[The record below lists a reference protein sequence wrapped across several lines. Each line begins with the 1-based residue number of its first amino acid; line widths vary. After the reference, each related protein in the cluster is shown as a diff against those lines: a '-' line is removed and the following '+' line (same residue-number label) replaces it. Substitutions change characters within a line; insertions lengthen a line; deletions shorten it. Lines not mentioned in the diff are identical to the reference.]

1 MAASHLII
9 CLHGIGASGAQMK
22 PIADSWRGHFPG
34 ATFVTPDAP
43 LKNCYGGNQWF
54 KVDGMQLDPKRVQEA
69 RGAFDKTIGDVIR
82 REGFDAKNGSIAFV
96 GVSQGAIVA
105 LDAVASGRWKVG
117 ALVAFSGL
125 LPPTAISRSGNQTP
139 VLLIHGAD
147 DRTIPSMASTV
158 AAGQLKAAGFE
169 VEIDIEPR
177 VGHTIS
183 LSGANK
189 ALQFLRRT
197 LL

>member
-1 MAASHLII
+1 MAAYHLII

-43 LKNCYGGNQWF
+43 LKNGYGGHQWF
-54 KVDGMQLDPKRVQEA
+54 KVDGMQLDPVRIQEA
-69 RGAFDKTIGDVIR
+69 RDAFDRTIGDVVR
-82 REGFDAKNGSIAFV
+82 REGFDGKTGSIAFV

-125 LPPTAISRSGNQTP
+125 LPPTTISRSGNRTP

-158 AAGQLKAAGFE
+158 AAGELKVAGFQ

>member
-43 LKNCYGGNQWF
+43 LKNGYGGHQWF
-54 KVDGMQLDPKRVQEA
+54 KVDGMQLDPVRIQEA
-69 RGAFDKTIGDVIR
+69 RDAFDRTIGGIIR
-82 REGFDAKNGSIAFV
+82 REGFDGKAGSIAFV

-105 LDAVASGRWKVG
+105 LEAVASGRWKVG

-125 LPPTAISRSGNQTP
+125 LPSTTISRSGSQTP
-139 VLLIHGAD
+139 VLLVHGAE

-158 AAGQLKAAGFE
+158 AAGQLRAAGYQ

-183 LSGANK
+183 LNGANK
-189 ALQFLRRT
+189 ALRFLRRT

>member
-22 PIADSWRGHFPG
+22 PIADSWRGHLPE

-43 LKNCYGGNQWF
+43 LKNSYGGRQWF
-54 KVDGMQLDPKRVQEA
+54 KVDGMQLDPVRIQEA
-69 RGAFDKTIGDVIR
+69 RKAFDKTIGDVIR
-82 REGFDAKNGSIAFV
+82 REGFDGKTGSIAFV

-125 LPPTAISRSGNQTP
+125 LPPTIISRASNHTP
-139 VLLIHGAD
+139 VFLIHGAD
-147 DRTIPSMASTV
+147 DRIIPSVASAV
-158 AAGQLKAAGFE
+158 AAEQLKAAGFQ
-169 VEIDIEPR
+169 VEIDIEAK

-183 LSGANK
+183 LNGANK

>member
-1 MAASHLII
+1 MAASPLII

-22 PIADSWRGHFPG
+22 PIADSWRGHLPD
-34 ATFVTPDAP
+34 ATFVTPDGP
-43 LKNCYGGNQWF
+43 LKNGYGGHQWF
-54 KVDGMQLDPKRVQEA
+54 KVDGMQLEPMRVKEA
-69 RGAFDKTIGDVIR
+69 RNAFDRTICDVIR
-82 REGFDAKNGSIAFV
+82 REGFDGKTGSIAFV

-105 LDAVASGRWKVG
+105 LDAVASGRWNVG

-125 LPPTAISRSGNQTP
+125 LPPTTISQASNLTP

-147 DRTIPSMASTV
+147 DRTIPSMASIV
-158 AAGQLKAAGFE
+158 AAEQLKAAGFQ
-169 VEIDIEPR
+169 VESEIEPR

-183 LSGANK
+183 LTGASR

>member
-43 LKNCYGGNQWF
+43 LKNGHGGHQWF
-54 KVDGMQLDPKRVQEA
+54 KVDGMQLDPKRIQEA
-69 RGAFDKTIGDVIR
+69 RGAFDTTIGDVIR
-82 REGFDAKNGSIAFV
+82 REGFDGKNGSIAFV

-117 ALVAFSGL
+117 ALVAFRVCCRQRRFPDPAIKPRCSSFMEPTTGL
-125 LPPTAISRSGNQTP
+125 SRQW
-139 VLLIHGAD
+139 
-147 DRTIPSMASTV
+147 
-158 AAGQLKAAGFE
+158 
-169 VEIDIEPR
+169 PR
-177 VGHTIS
+177 MS
-183 LSGANK
+183 QPDS
-189 ALQFLRRT
+189 
-197 LL
+197 

>member
-43 LKNCYGGNQWF
+43 LKNGYGGHQWF
-54 KVDGMQLDPKRVQEA
+54 KVDGMQLDSARIQEA
-69 RGAFDKTIGDVIR
+69 RGAFDATIGDVIR
-82 REGFDAKNGSIAFV
+82 REGFDGKNGSIAFV

-125 LPPTAISRSGNQTP
+125 LPPTTISRSGNRTP

-158 AAGQLKAAGFE
+158 AAGELKVAGFQ

>member
-1 MAASHLII
+1 
-9 CLHGIGASGAQMK
+9 
-22 PIADSWRGHFPG
+22 
-34 ATFVTPDAP
+34 
-43 LKNCYGGNQWF
+43 
-54 KVDGMQLDPKRVQEA
+54 MQLDPVRIQEA
-69 RGAFDKTIGDVIR
+69 RDVFDRTIGDVIR
-82 REGFDAKNGSIAFV
+82 REGFDGKNGSIAFV

-125 LPPTAISRSGNQTP
+125 LPPTAISRSSNQTP

-147 DRTIPSMASTV
+147 DRTIPSIASTV
-158 AAGQLKAAGFE
+158 AAKQLKAAGFP

-183 LSGANK
+183 LNGASR
-189 ALQFLRRT
+189 ALQFLRKT

>member
-34 ATFVTPDAP
+34 ATFMTPDAP
-43 LKNCYGGNQWF
+43 LKNGYGGHQWF
-54 KVDGMQLDPKRVQEA
+54 KVDGMQLDPKRIQEA
-69 RGAFDKTIGDVIR
+69 RGAFDRTIGDVIR
-82 REGFDAKNGSIAFV
+82 REGFDGKNGSIAFV

-105 LDAVASGRWKVG
+105 LDAVASGRWKVR

-125 LPPTAISRSGNQTP
+125 LPPTTISRSANQTP

-158 AAGQLKAAGFE
+158 AAEQLKGAGFP

-183 LSGANK
+183 LNGANR